1 MTLSLLGCNAY
12 HARWFLR
19 IGNSLGVAVQVSHY
33 GCDCSERHHC
43 LCSDYPGMFH
53 QNKYVMKK
61 ILALVFSFFVI
72 SAAVAQITI
81 PTDTTVHWHPNTM
94 PVINGDI
101 TLEEGAIL
109 YIHGC
114 TLTMPD
120 NSKIL
125 VEKNARLHVYNSQIK
140 GTDPTGVTWEGIR
153 CDKGTISGFDRI
165 PYVNISDSEF
175 SGAEIAFMNAT
186 DESSNNWGGAIV
198 ATNVDFVNN
207 KIFLI
212 LKNYHYGQR
221 SWEHARF
228 TKCKFRELSTC
239 YTAVR
244 FIYLEDVYNVVF
256 QGCEFLNNCSPTTPR
271 VGIIAY
277 DSKFSLTGHCSDI
290 WCNQKTPNQF
300 HNKFNPSIQVDNNPN
315 SVFQTV
321 TIADCIFEAWGFFQ
335 VRLNGCVNA
344 HVYSNV
350 FNLQSHQTDEAI
362 RLYDCPV
369 FWVEDNTITFSG
381 NQTGTYGIVV
391 QNSGDKTNTLYR
403 NTINNAEVG
412 IQAIGRNRKNTT
424 DPWDTELGLKFLC
437 NTITSY
443 NEAYYIDVCQGI
455 YSQGSGI
462 VGVSRFQQGALNGQ
476 HMSPNFNQLHARSL
490 FGPPAPEND
499 FRNIPVGN
507 TDVNYVVPFDATPQF
522 YGIQYVTGNITID
535 NNNPFSK
542 NDPHCETRTPC
553 FGPDCPVEGP
563 SPITSVFP
571 QFYPAKSQLEELV
584 NGGDYEGLMELVSGV
599 SQENVENIFDTLMH
613 ATPSADILALACGN
627 DLFTSAMVTSLLIEN
642 SYGIKF
648 YEVREAL
655 EMRDN
660 PLEGSQM
667 EEIYAAAASISEYE
681 ALLMAIEQM
690 VMEYSNIMNRDLYY
704 LANRDTIPLDSI
716 RDYLAVYNDFLS
728 IIRLIQLEFSEG
740 NTNEAHDWYEHLQG
754 FHDNPDQLEG
764 YNLLFDDILSDVY
777 ENLGGDFTQLTSTQV
792 ETLETLAA
800 QTTYA
805 AGSARYILTRH
816 FDYTFESYVCPAN
829 RCSQRKRP
837 DSKEVQPKGK
847 LLVYPNPAHHSIT
860 IVSSVDNSSVTTI
873 EIFDMTGKRLLSRSA
888 IGNVTDIDVSSLKQ
902 GYYVIR
908 LFSGSTVLSSSLI
921 IN

>member
-1 MTLSLLGCNAY
+1 MGAIAAKDITVFALFS
-12 HARWFLR
+12 
-19 IGNSLGVAVQVSHY
+19 
-33 GCDCSERHHC
+33 
-43 LCSDYPGMFH
+43 PTMFH

-61 ILALVFSFFVI
+61 ILALVFSFCVI
-72 SAAVAQITI
+72 SAAAQITI
-81 PTDTTVHWHPNTM
+81 PTGTTVHWHPNTM

-114 TLTMPD
+114 TLTMPN

-212 LKNYHYGQR
+212 LKNYHYNQK
-221 SWEHARF
+221 SMEHAHF
-228 TKCKFRELSTC
+228 NKCKFRETATC
-239 YTAVR
+239 YTVTD
-244 FIYLEDVYNVVF
+244 FIRLEDVDNVF
-256 QGCEFLNNCSPTTPR
+256 FRGCTFYYYCGNPR
-271 VGIIAY
+271 TGIKAKN
-277 DSKFSLTGHCSDI
+277 SKFSITSFETFLPY
-290 WCNQKTPNQF
+290 QKTYNDF
-300 HNKFNPSIQVDNNPN
+300 FGFDKAVSVENDPSNVTMPI
-315 SVFQTV
+315 
-321 TIADCIFEAWGFFQ
+321 TIADCIFITHSGQISSFGKR
-335 VRLNGCVNA
+335 VIDLKGCYNA
-344 HVYSNV
+344 NVYSNTI
-350 FNLQSHQTDEAI
+350 NLQHNSSATPLIGIHLD
-362 RLYDCPV
+362 DCYV
-369 FWVEDNTITFSG
+369 FSVQDNTITISA
-381 NQTGTYGIVV
+381 NVDNTYGIVV
-391 QNSGDKTNTLYR
+391 VNSGDKTNTLYR

-412 IQAIGRNRKNTT
+412 IQAIGRNRMNTT
-424 DPWDTELGLKFLC
+424 VPTQPNLGLKFLC

-476 HMSPNFNQLHARSL
+476 HMSPNYNLLHPRSL
-490 FGPPAPEND
+490 FGLYDPEND

-507 TDVNYVVPFDATPQF
+507 ADVNYVVPYDATPQF
-522 YGIQYVTGNITID
+522 YGIQYKTANVHISLDQNT
-535 NNNPFSK
+535 SK

-584 NGGDYEGLMELVSGV
+584 NGGDYEGLMELVSSV
-599 SQENVENIFDTLMH
+599 SQENVENIFDTLMN

-627 DLFTSAMVTSLLIEN
+627 DLFTPAMVTSLLVQN
-642 SYGIKF
+642 SYGIKY

-655 EMRDN
+655 DMRDN
-660 PLEGSQM
+660 HLDASQM
-667 EEIYAAAASISEYE
+667 DEIHAAAASISEYE
-681 ALLMAIEQM
+681 SLLMEIEQM

-716 RDYLAVYNDFLS
+716 RDYLAVNNDFLS
-728 IIRLIQLEFSEG
+728 IIQLIQLEFSEG

-777 ENLGGDFTQLTSTQV
+777 ENLGSDFTQLTSTQI

-805 AGSARYILTRH
+805 AGTARSILTRH

-847 LLVYPNPAHHSIT
+847 LLVYPNPAQYSIT

-873 EIFDMTGKRLLSRSA
+873 EIFDITGKRVLARTA
-888 IGNVTDIDVSSLKQ
+888 IGNMTEIDVSSLKK

-908 LFSGSTVLSSSLI
+908 LISENASLSSPLI
-921 IN
+921 IK